1 MRGPHSTRFSLVATF
16 VKMASAVMRL
26 QRPKPQSIFPIRDRT
41 RGNFTQI
48 DNRILCRKDLSFRAK
63 GVLLYLLSRPPQ
75 WKVVLNDIVK
85 RGRDGREAI
94 RASARELEKMGFIRR
109 TPGTHQRDGDTWEVF
124 EDPTEANRLPRNPES
139 SGARKIHRI
148 EERTEA
154 FTQISNSILQNTRL
168 HFRSKGILAY
178 LLSKPTTWLV
188 SMKDVED
195 HGTEGREK
203 VRSSFSELS
212 EAGYLTRRRA
222 RNTRTGRLSGWENL
236 IYEDPSEAIVEKPT
250 DGSPNDGNPNDGM
263 PTDGKPSPR
272 KKDCRK
278 KEKRK
283 KPPIPPPGGIFSL
296 ESPGKENSLG
306 PTSAGKSGANPS
318 SSPGIEQDQ
327 QAGAKAKSS
336 ALPSRILDY
345 PSDRPITGAVAMQLV
360 QTDPLA
366 REFHDLFPNP
376 AWTEGLAR
384 KFCKRVKG
392 GTIDPAGLEAFR
404 WNLSLSSNKSYSIHK
419 DDLMKSEWES
429 MRARISQERKVF
441 AEDYCW
447 QLKLLNDTTAVPC
460 SFFSTE
466 IRLSSEPGKIPEY
479 APRAFPVNTNVI
491 RYIAGVYVDALRGSA
506 QGFSCE
512 FLDGDDRKKLLME
525 IISVGE
531 VFAKLDEVS
540 DKFNS
545 RAAFGFDWP
554 TIRIAREKRAE
565 ELLEQI
571 QELR

>member
-1 MRGPHSTRFSLVATF
+1 
-16 VKMASAVMRL
+16 MASAVMRL
-26 QRPKPQSIFPIRDRT
+26 RRPKPQSIFPIRDRT

-75 WKVVLNDIVK
+75 WNVVLNDIVK

-212 EAGYLTRRRA
+212 KEGHLSRRRA
-222 RNTRTGRLSGWENL
+222 RNTRTGQLSGWEYL
-236 IYEDPSEAIVEKPT
+236 VYEDPSDAIGEKPT
-250 DGSPNDGNPNDGM
+250 DGLPTDGFPSVGM
-263 PTDGKPSPR
+263 PTDGNPSTK

-296 ESPGKENSLG
+296 ESPGKENSVG
-306 PTSAGKSGANPS
+306 ATSAGKSRSNPS

-366 REFHDLFPNP
+366 RKFHDLFPNP

-404 WNLSLSSNKSYSIHK
+404 WDLSFSSKKSYSIHK
-419 DDLMKSEWES
+419 NDLMKSEWEL
-429 MRARISQERKVF
+429 MRARILQERQVY
-441 AEDYCW
+441 ADDYCR
-447 QLKLLNDTTAVPC
+447 QLKLLNDTTVPC
-460 SFFSTE
+460 SIFSTV
-466 IRLSSEPGKIPEY
+466 IRLSSEPGEIPEY
-479 APRAFPVNTNVI
+479 TPRTFPVNTNAI
-491 RYIAGVYVDALRGSA
+491 RYIAGVYVAALRGSA
-506 QGFSCE
+506 QGFNCE
-512 FLDGDDRKKLLME
+512 FLDGEDRKMLLME
-525 IISVGE
+525 IISFGE

-540 DKFNS
+540 DNFDS

-571 QELR
+571 RELRGHTAPEKSRTPTPTTE